1 MKEIFTCDVCNNYF
15 QRNHQLKRHIQ
26 SCTRKII
33 NLRKKKSNNN
43 TIIKCNECPKTFSRG
58 NKLRRH
64 QKVHEKDP
72 ENIDMYKCEDC
83 GKSFKRIDNLEGK
96 EWRDLSNMV
105 SVDGGKGSLK

>member
-33 NLRKKKSNNN
+33 NLREKKSNNN
-43 TIIKCNECPKTFSRG
+43 TIIKCNECSKTFSRG
-58 NKLRRH
+58 NNLRRH
-64 QKVHEKDP
+64 QKVHKKDP
-72 ENIDMYKCEDC
+72 ENIDKYKCEDC